1 MYEYMTDDIMD
12 VKLAYISKQVDTLVR
27 LSEARDAR
35 ISDMCNRLTIM
46 EERQG
51 TMTRLMVAMSAAIPT
66 VIIGIGKLMGVV

>member
-1 MYEYMTDDIMD
+1 MVATLD
-12 VKLAYISKQVDTLVR
+12 VMEERLDHIVRQVDNLVR

-66 VIIGIGKLMGVV
+66 VILGVGKLVGIV